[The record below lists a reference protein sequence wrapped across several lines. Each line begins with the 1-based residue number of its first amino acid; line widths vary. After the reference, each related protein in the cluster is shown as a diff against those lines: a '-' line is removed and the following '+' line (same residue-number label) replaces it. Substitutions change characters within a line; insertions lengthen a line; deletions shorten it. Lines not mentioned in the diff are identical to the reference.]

1 VSRSYQS
8 KREFLEGAV
17 QPLSAQLASPIRP
30 TVLDAIAD
38 GDKVAVQWDGRAS
51 AKNGKAYNQRYCWMM
66 RLEDGRVRE
75 GVAYLDIELFS
86 QLWS

>member
-1 VSRSYQS
+1 MGRPRVREERQALQS
-8 KREFLEGAV
+8 AL
-17 QPLSAQLASPIRP
+17 LL
-30 TVLDAIAD
+30 
-38 GDKVAVQWDGRAS
+38 
-51 AKNGKAYNQRYCWMM
+51 